1 MNAHDV
7 LMYGNRTVLHTLEG
21 IPNSEWNTPDV
32 CGWWSTRQI
41 VAYLTSFE
49 WVLVDA
55 FSAFL
60 GGGPTPNRDRMGTLG
75 GQGFNDYE
83 VEQRE
88 GKSFEAVF
96 AEYNQAHART
106 MEQVA
111 QIPAEVLREA
121 GRIPW
126 YGMEYALDDLIVY
139 QYYGHKREHTSQINI
154 FKDLLKAQGKIQA
167 E

>member
-1 MNAHDV
+1 MNAHDI
-7 LMYGNRTVLHTLEG
+7 LMYGNRTVHNTLEG
-21 IPNSEWNTPDV
+21 IPDSEWDTPDV

-41 VAYLTSFE
+41 IAHLASFE
-49 WVLVDA
+49 WMLVDA
-55 FSAFL
+55 FCPFV
-60 GGGPTPNRDRMGTLG
+60 GGEPTGALERAGQLG

-83 VEQRE
+83 VEQRQ
-88 GKSFEAVF
+88 GKSFAEVL

-111 QIPAEVLREA
+111 QIPAETLREA

-139 QYYGHKREHTSQINI
+139 QYYGHKREHMSQINI
-154 FKDLLKAQGKIQA
+154 FKDLLKSQGKMA
-167 E
+167 G

>member
-7 LMYGNRTVLHTLEG
+7 LMYGNRTMLQSLAG
-21 IPNSEWNTPDV
+21 IPAAEWDTPDV
-32 CGWWSTRQI
+32 CGWWSTRHI
-41 VAYLTSFE
+41 VAHLASFE

-55 FSAFL
+55 FTPFT
-60 GGGPTPNRDRMGTLG
+60 GGGPTPNLERFGKLG

-83 VEQRE
+83 VDQRKD
-88 GKSFEAVF
+88 KSFKDVMD
-96 AEYNQAHART
+96 EYNRAHART

-126 YGMEYALDDLIVY
+126 YGAEYSLDDLITY
-139 QYYGHKREHTSQINI
+139 QYYGHKREHMAQVAI
-154 FKDLLKAQGKIQA
+154 FKDLLKAQGKLRG
-167 E
+167 

>member
-1 MNAHDV
+1 MNAHDI
-7 LMYGNRTVLHTLEG
+7 LMYGNRTVQHTLEG
-21 IPNSEWNTPDV
+21 IPDTEWDTPDV

-41 VAYLTSFE
+41 IAHLASFE
-49 WVLVDA
+49 WMLVDA
-55 FSAFL
+55 FCPFV
-60 GGGPTPNRDRMGTLG
+60 GGEPTGALERAGQLG

-83 VEQRE
+83 VEQRQ
-88 GKSFEAVF
+88 GKSFAEVL

-111 QIPAEVLREA
+111 QIPAETLQEA

-126 YGMEYALDDLIVY
+126 YGMAYALDDLIVY

-154 FKDLLKAQGKIQA
+154 FKDLLKAQGKLGG
-167 E
+167 